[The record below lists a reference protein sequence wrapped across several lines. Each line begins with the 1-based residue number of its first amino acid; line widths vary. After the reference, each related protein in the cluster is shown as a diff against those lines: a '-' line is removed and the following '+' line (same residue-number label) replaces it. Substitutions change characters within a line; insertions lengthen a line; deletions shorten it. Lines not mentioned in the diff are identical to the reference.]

1 MEEAFYTTD
10 RYYPDQNRTVDEVFS
25 THIRRKSA
33 VIFEYGNAMFPFR
46 CKSYDTASTEVR
58 STALHCTVLCC
69 VVLCCVVLAA
79 KRYQCCVVL
88 AAKRFHFY
96 APRTLSGICRFID
109 HVEVHHNPSL
119 SSFFTFQTL
128 HVLSQYFR
136 IHFVIQFFPPVFF
149 FLTSQL
155 VPSFSGL

>member
-1 MEEAFYTTD
+1 MRFFQLIFDENQLSFSSMETLCFRFVVSPTILH
-10 RYYPDQNRTVDEVFS
+10 QQ
-25 THIRRKSA
+25 KSA
-33 VIFEYGNAMFPFR
+33 
-46 CKSYDTASTEVR
+46 
-58 STALHCTVLCC
+58 ALPCTVLCC